1 MFAPMMRLAQLSSPP
16 VRTEQAASEVMP
28 QINPPSA
35 TASTSPSPAPLPET
49 PSGTG
54 AGADKGKPGAA
65 STKDS
70 DPFALEETLTIK
82 PGEPAAPQ
90 GLQIETVAPE
100 FNHLS
105 VLTGRPKNP
114 IIEVKFN
121 AKGVVDSAEFYKGF
135 DTGRRDF
142 DDPVLQCVH
151 RWTIKGKRLEE
162 LRTTNP
168 RGLITIKVRMVLG
181 S

>member
-1 MFAPMMRLAQLSSPP
+1 MESSSLSPTP
-16 VRTEQAASEVMP
+16 VGS
-28 QINPPSA
+28 S
-35 TASTSPSPAPLPET
+35 SKSSLDG
-49 PSGTG
+49 SG
-54 AGADKGKPGAA
+54 AEKGRPGAA

-82 PGEPAAPQ
+82 PGEPAAPE

-121 AKGVVDSAEFYKGF
+121 AKGVVDSADFYKGF

-151 RWTIKGKRLEE
+151 RWTIKGKRLDE
-162 LRTTNP
+162 LRATNP
-168 RGLITIKVRMVLG
+168 RGHITVKVRMVLG

>member
-1 MFAPMMRLAQLSSPP
+1 MELA
-16 VRTEQAASEVMP
+16 
-28 QINPPSA
+28 
-35 TASTSPSPAPLPET
+35 
-49 PSGTG
+49 
-54 AGADKGKPGAA
+54 
-65 STKDS
+65 
-70 DPFALEETLTIK
+70 
-82 PGEPAAPQ
+82 
-90 GLQIETVAPE
+90 IETVAPE

-151 RWTIKGKRLEE
+151 RWTIKGTRLEE
-162 LRTTNP
+162 LRAINP